1 MPRPLN
7 FRQLEAFRAV
17 MLTGSMTGAGHSM
30 AISQPAVSRLI
41 HDLESELQLDLFQ
54 RQGIHI
60 VATEQAHQLYRE
72 IERHFA
78 GADRIREAARAIRL
92 STAGYLHIG
101 AMPNLSAHC
110 LPAAISELLKEFP
123 EVVVSIHPDSS
134 VNLMAML
141 RHGQLDVAYG
151 SPPVDAGDVDHDPF
165 PATQAVC
172 ILPRNHPLAEKR
184 QIAVKDLHDQDF
196 VALGPN
202 SRQRM
207 QLNLAILQAG
217 VRPNIRVETLHSSSV
232 ISHVHHG
239 VGIAITDPVAL
250 IGPLAKELTM
260 RPFKPTISMEFSAVY
275 RRGAPRS
282 RTALALT
289 TILKRVVA
297 DELRRLSRSKP

>member
-1 MPRPLN
+1 
-7 FRQLEAFRAV
+7 
-17 MLTGSMTGAGHSM
+17 M

-41 HDLESELQLDLFQ
+41 HDLENELKLGLFQ

-72 IERHFA
+72 VERHFA

-101 AMPNLSAHC
+101 AMPNLTAYC
-110 LPAAISELLKEFP
+110 LPSAISKLLQEFP

-134 VNLMAML
+134 VNLMSML

-151 SPPVDAGDVDHDPF
+151 TPPSDKGDIEHDPF
-165 PATQAVC
+165 PATQALC
-172 ILPRNHPLAEKR
+172 ILPAGHPLADKR

-207 QLNLAILQAG
+207 QLNMAILQAG
-217 VRPNIRVETLHSSSV
+217 VRPNIRIETLHSSSV
-232 ISHVHHG
+232 ISHVYHG
-239 VGIAITDPVAL
+239 IGVAITDPIAL
-250 IGPLAKELTM
+250 IGPLAKELAI
-260 RPFKPTISMEFSAVY
+260 RPFLPTISMEFSAVY
-275 RRGAPRS
+275 RRDIPRS
-282 RTALALT
+282 RIALALT
-289 TILKRVVA
+289 TILKGVVA
-297 DELRRLSRSKP
+297 DELHNLQHSKA